1 MDNLEI
7 IFDEFV
13 LEASKGHIE
22 TDPFIYNTQFH
33 TIYGDNEYSGNKLC
47 LKIRDKKQFLIL
59 LSKYLLQ
66 LKTHRNLDLNYNTIK
81 EAITL
86 LFSNITY
93 EELLNPEEYIKR
105 YTNFYDRFLEDKSI
119 NNFSSFNA
127 DAVFLRKNKERKSLI
142 ETLKKD
148 DASDKTV
155 VIKEREYNEGLVG
168 AQNRNKDFW
177 NSNIVI
183 SNKMQSLRQETPYF
197 MEISFEKE
205 LNGKLLTYHLPK
217 ISYGISED
225 TCYIYAVQN
234 DISNSDLTSEDK
246 KYHSMIN
253 RALYEL
259 NDGVYEN
266 ETDDYKDY
274 KEGRSTEFAE
284 NISDVS
290 PSAIMALSI
299 FLNTLSSNNI
309 DKIKVVPF
317 LPIRYNAKEKANYKK
332 LTFVS
337 KKQELD
343 FKEKVALFKKMRI
356 EHNMLQDNLTN
367 KFIRNFMRLKYHF
380 NNINILNLPLEG
392 EEMMNI
398 KLDEFTISNSEIL
411 NEIIE
416 KTGELKRDKNL

>member
-7 IFDEFV
+7 IFDKFIE
-13 LEASKGHIE
+13 EAAKGYIK
-22 TDPFIYNTQFH
+22 TNPFIYNMHFH
-33 TIYGDNEYSGNKLC
+33 TVYGDNVYSGNKLC
-47 LKIRDKKQFLIL
+47 LRIRDKREFLIL
-59 LSKYLLQ
+59 LSKYILQ
-66 LKTHRNLDLNYNTIK
+66 LKTYRNIELDYNTIK

-93 EELLNPEEYIKR
+93 GELLNPEAYLKR
-105 YTNFYDRFLEDKSI
+105 YTNFYDGRLEDKSI
-119 NNFSSFNA
+119 SNFTSFNA
-127 DAVFLRKNKERKSLI
+127 DATFLRKNKDRESVI
-142 ETLKKD
+142 EALKKD
-148 DASDKTV
+148 NPNDKMTA
-155 VIKEREYNEGLVG
+155 IKEREYNEGLVG
-168 AQNRNKDFW
+168 SQNRNKEFW
-177 NSNIVI
+177 DSNIII

-197 MEISFEKE
+197 MEIRFEKE
-205 LNGKLLTYHLPK
+205 LNGKLLKYSLPR
-217 ISYGISED
+217 ISYGISND

-234 DISNSDLTSEDK
+234 EVIKDDLDSEDK
-246 KYHSMIN
+246 KYHNMIN

-309 DKIKVVPF
+309 NKIKVVPF
-317 LPIRYNAKEKANYKK
+317 LPIRYNAKERANYKK
-332 LTFVS
+332 LHFIS
-337 KKQELD
+337 KRQEMN
-343 FKEKVALFKKMRI
+343 FIEKVALFKKMKI
-356 EHNMLQDNLTN
+356 EHNMIQDNLTN
-367 KFIRNFMRLKYHF
+367 KFIRNFMRLQYHF
-380 NNINILNLPLEG
+380 NNINVLNVPYEG

-398 KLDEFTISNSEIL
+398 KLDEFTMSNSEIL

>member
-1 MDNLEI
+1 MDNLEL

-33 TIYGDNEYSGNKLC
+33 TIYGDNNYTGNKLC
-47 LKIRDKKQFLIL
+47 LKIRDKKAFLFL
-59 LSKYLLQ
+59 LSKYLFQ
-66 LKTHRNLDLNYNTIK
+66 LKKYRNIELDYNTIK
-81 EAITL
+81 ESITL

-105 YTNFYDRFLEDKSI
+105 YIDFYDGYLEDKTI
-119 NNFSSFNA
+119 NDFTSFNA
-127 DAVFLRKNKERKSLI
+127 DKVFLRKNKDRKEQI
-142 ETLKKD
+142 EALKKEET
-148 DASDKTV
+148 DAKTLA
-155 VIKEREYNEGLVG
+155 IKEREYHEGLLG

-177 NSNIVI
+177 NSNIII
-183 SNKMQSLRQETPYF
+183 SSKMQSLRQETPYF
-197 MEISFEKE
+197 MEIKFEKE
-205 LNGKLLTYHLPK
+205 VNGKLLTYLLPR
-217 ISYGISED
+217 ISYGISND

-234 DISNSDLTSEDK
+234 EVTKNEIDSDDK
-246 KYHSMIN
+246 KYRNMIS

-266 ETDDYKDY
+266 ESQDYKNY
-274 KEGRSTEFAE
+274 KEGRTTEFAE

-290 PSAIMALSI
+290 PSAILALST
-299 FLNTLSSNNI
+299 FLNVLSTCNI
-309 DKIKVVPF
+309 NKVKVVPF

-332 LTFVS
+332 VQFVS

-343 FKEKVALFKKMRI
+343 FMEKVALFKKMKI
-356 EHNMLQDNLTN
+356 EHNMIQDNLTN

-380 NNINILNLPLEG
+380 NNLDILNIPFEG
-392 EEMMNI
+392 EEMMSIRLN
-398 KLDEFTISNSEIL
+398 EFTLSNSEIL

>member
-1 MDNLEI
+1 MDNLET
-7 IFDEFV
+7 IFDQFV

-33 TIYGDNEYSGNKLC
+33 TIYGDNNYTSNKLC
-47 LKIRDKKQFLIL
+47 LRIRDKKEFLVL

-66 LKTHRNLDLNYNTIK
+66 LKTYRDIDLDYNTIK

-93 EELLNPEEYIKR
+93 EELLNPEEYVKR
-105 YTNFYDRFLEDKSI
+105 YTDFYDGYLEDKTI
-119 NNFSSFNA
+119 NNFTSFNA
-127 DAVFLRKNKERKSLI
+127 DNVFLRKNKDRKEII
-142 ETLKKD
+142 EALRKENPD
-148 DASDKTV
+148 DKTV
-155 VIKEREYNEGLVG
+155 AIREREYNEGFIG

-177 NSNIVI
+177 NSNIII
-183 SNKMQSLRQETPYF
+183 SNKMQSLRQETPYS
-197 MEISFEKE
+197 MEIRFEKE
-205 LNGKLLTYHLPK
+205 VNDKVLTYSLPR
-217 ISYGISED
+217 ISYGISND

-234 DISNSDLTSEDK
+234 EVSSGELGNEDK
-246 KYHSMIN
+246 KYRNMIS
-253 RALYEL
+253 RTLYEL

-266 ETDDYKDY
+266 ESQDYKDY
-274 KEGRSTEFAE
+274 KEGRSTEFTE

-299 FLNTLSSNNI
+299 FLNVLTTNNI
-309 DKIKVVPF
+309 NKIKVVPF

-332 LTFVS
+332 VQFTS
-337 KKQELD
+337 KKQQLD
-343 FKEKVALFKKMRI
+343 FMEKVALFKKMKI
-356 EHNMLQDNLTN
+356 EHNMIQDNLTN

-380 NNINILNLPLEG
+380 NNMNILNFPFEG
-392 EEMMNI
+392 EEMMSIN
-398 KLDEFTISNSEIL
+398 LNEFTLSNSEIL